1 MVLRPSWWSWCH
13 LAPALQYEGKLPIQK
28 VYIILN
34 FNLICVSNS
43 ALLNANSMSEEV
55 PHADT
60 SGKPKMKEMPHLC
73 NSLKDAISIP
83 EVGCV
88 TCSVFTK

>member
-1 MVLRPSWWSWCH
+1 
-13 LAPALQYEGKLPIQK
+13 
-28 VYIILN
+28 
-34 FNLICVSNS
+34 
-43 ALLNANSMSEEV
+43 MSEEV